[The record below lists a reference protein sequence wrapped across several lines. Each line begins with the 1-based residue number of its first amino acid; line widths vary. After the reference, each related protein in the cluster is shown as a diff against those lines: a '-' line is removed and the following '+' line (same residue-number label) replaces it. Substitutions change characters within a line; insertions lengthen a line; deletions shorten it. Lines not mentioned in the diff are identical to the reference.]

1 MTCPLDYGKAVAN
14 RIAGLGKKMLVTLN
28 LLNTLNQPAYGLCSI
43 AEEKENL
50 NSNWDTQ
57 INHREHGEADLYCL
71 SALPVICSVLMAGD
85 RFNLRVRT
93 TGRKSRAV

>member
-1 MTCPLDYGKAVAN
+1 MLATLPIEPLKP
-14 RIAGLGKKMLVTLN
+14 
-28 LLNTLNQPAYGLCSI
+28 PAYGLCFT

-57 INHREHGEADLYCL
+57 INHWEHGEADLYCL
-71 SALPVICSVLMAGD
+71 SALPVVGSVLMAGD

-93 TGRKSRAV
+93 AGRRSHALGSPDEMPQERVECDSYV